1 MFDDD
6 FDFFTGGFGDMNG
19 DGGIDFDEF
28 MNQEYEYQQFAE
40 SHSKVGNFIFNNND
54 DWEIDN
60 IDTAAEYSLNP
71 YDYADKEEFCDTL
84 FSAKSETESYEVNFD
99 YEEPAVCAAQND
111 EPAQNDAVPESIE
124 PAEKDTEPDTVSA
137 EDYNKLKNENK
148 ALKAKITRLEN
159 RITDLN
165 YNVQRLEA
173 ALATKRRREDWDGKS
188 YRYCKVVT
196 DEHHDGLWYRTDDIT
211 LKKGDY
217 VFVPYGYKN
226 EELMA
231 KVVEVCEFRSDDLP
245 FPLENTQFILEKC
258 DT

>member
-84 FSAKSETESYEVNFD
+84 FSAKSEAESYEVNFD
-99 YEEPAVCAAQND
+99 YEEPAVCAAVILNVGYY
-111 EPAQNDAVPESIE
+111 AV
-124 PAEKDTEPDTVSA
+124 
-137 EDYNKLKNENK
+137 L
-148 ALKAKITRLEN
+148 
-159 RITDLN
+159 
-165 YNVQRLEA
+165 
-173 ALATKRRREDWDGKS
+173 
-188 YRYCKVVT
+188 
-196 DEHHDGLWYRTDDIT
+196 
-211 LKKGDY
+211 
-217 VFVPYGYKN
+217 YGYIDASGTN
-226 EELMA
+226 TLCII
-231 KVVEVCEFRSDDLP
+231 CECHNFL
-245 FPLENTQFILEKC
+245 L
-258 DT
+258 